1 VFGAQREM
9 AMSKKL
15 AAAALAA
22 LLFLPEIA
30 SADTSV
36 GLRAG
41 TLGLGAE
48 LSYAVSQQ
56 VALRI
61 GADTYSPKEVSVT
74 KEDIDYDAK
83 AKLRSGSLLVDW
95 FPFTNNFR
103 ISLGAILNR
112 NKITATGKPDAN
124 GQYTIGGSTFQ
135 ANQIGTPEA
144 DVTFRKTAPYFG
156 IGYGRPINSGLSFI
170 SDLGVMFQGSPT
182 ATLTAAC
189 TPTTP
194 NCAQLQSA
202 VAAEQATLQDNV
214 SKFKYYPVFS
224 VGLAYTF

>member
-1 VFGAQREM
+1 
-9 AMSKKL
+9 MSKRL

-22 LLFLPEIA
+22 LLFLPGIA
-30 SADTSV
+30 PADTSV

-48 LSYAVSQQ
+48 LSYAVSQR
-56 VALRI
+56 VALRV
-61 GADTYSPKEVSVT
+61 GADTYTPKVVSFT

-83 AKLRSGSLLVDW
+83 AELRTGSLLVDW
-95 FPFTNNFR
+95 FPFANNFR

-112 NKITATGKPDAN
+112 NKVTATAKPDSN

-135 ANQIGTPEA
+135 AAQIGTPEA
-144 DVTFRKTAPYFG
+144 DVTFRKTAPYLG
-156 IGYGRPINSGLSFI
+156 IGYGRPINGGLSFI
-170 SDLGVMFQGSPT
+170 SDLGVMLQGSPT

-214 SKFKYYPVFS
+214 SRFKYYPVLS
-224 VGLAYTF
+224 IGLAYTF